1 MRDVKVIFSQDALKV
16 YNLLKSS
23 SVKNDLILSKSIE
36 YKINLLKENP
46 QFGDPISKNK
56 IPIIYV
62 NKYGINNLYRVKLP
76 LFWRLLYTLR
86 NGPKSTELIIFLI
99 SVTDHKE
106 YNKIFKYK

>member
-46 QFGDPISKNK
+46 QF
-56 IPIIYV
+56 
-62 NKYGINNLYRVKLP
+62 
-76 LFWRLLYTLR
+76 
-86 NGPKSTELIIFLI
+86 
-99 SVTDHKE
+99 
-106 YNKIFKYK
+106 